1 MRLFLS
7 ISHTKNSLIKSNL
20 NIVFTYPNA
29 DPGFKTIINF
39 IKTFRDKK
47 KYIIF
52 KNAGINLYANL
63 LKNATLLLGNT
74 SSGIVEAVSFKKPV
88 VNLGTRQK
96 GKYIPQNVIN
106 CDFNSKK
113 ITKSIAKAR
122 SKNFNDKITMNR
134 H

>member
-1 MRLFLS
+1 M
-7 ISHTKNSLIKSNL
+7 
-20 NIVFTYPNA
+20 
-29 DPGFKTIINF
+29 
-39 IKTFRDKK
+39 
-47 KYIIF
+47 
-52 KNAGINLYANL
+52 
-63 LKNATLLLGNT
+63 GNT

-122 SKNFNDKITMNR
+122 SKNFNDKIKNLKNPYKTKMKIKEIIKIILKINNNDKILR
-134 H
+134 KKFID